1 MELEKPFLIN
11 DNDTDD
17 HDDGDDQIMKI
28 GREAS
33 SGKKLEEKYIFDQSY
48 RSLTSM
54 STRTQTKPF

>member
-17 HDDGDDQIMKI
+17 HDDGDDQIMMI